1 VSDAPSSSPSP
12 EPLEPAA
19 DAAELDLSHPDY
31 RFTLANERTFLA
43 WVRTALALL
52 AAGVGVNL
60 TSRFS
65 TSAGRHTLGLAL
77 IALSLVAA
85 TASYLR
91 WRAADES
98 IRRGVP
104 LSQSRGMPVIAGG
117 LVVVALL
124 ALVLALFDL

>member
-1 VSDAPSSSPSP
+1 VSDPTPPDPDAPAP
-12 EPLEPAA
+12 
-19 DAAELDLSHPDY
+19 DLTQPDPSHPDY

-52 AAGVGVNL
+52 AAGIGVNL

-65 TSAGRHTLGLAL
+65 TAAGRHTLGLAL
-77 IALSLVAA
+77 IVLSLVAA

-124 ALVLALFDL
+124 ALVLAVFDL